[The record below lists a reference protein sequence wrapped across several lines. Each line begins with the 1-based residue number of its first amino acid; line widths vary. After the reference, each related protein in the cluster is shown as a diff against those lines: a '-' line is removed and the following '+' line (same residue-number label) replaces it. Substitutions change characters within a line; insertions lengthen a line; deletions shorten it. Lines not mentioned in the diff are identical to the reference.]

1 MTSEHPPL
9 HPKLA
14 RLLKSRPEEEEI
26 ERFLAGVEVPLQSG
40 RTTTFVFFGEAEEVH
55 LRHWIYGL
63 PSTQAFRRLP
73 SSRLWALTL
82 DLPPRSRIEY
92 KLEVVNGA
100 GRRWINDP
108 LNPLLARDPF
118 GANSVCHGLGYA
130 TPEWA
135 LDDPEA
141 RCGELTELS
150 VTSKALGGERQVGVY
165 IPARLHPR
173 RRYPLLVVLDGPDY
187 VEYAGMRTVLDNLI
201 FRLEIAPLFVAFI
214 RSPKRLEEYGANP
227 RHARYLARELF
238 PALEERFPAG
248 GRPADRGLMGA
259 SFGAVAALSAAWRSP
274 TLCGRLLLQ
283 SGSFAFTD
291 VGENHRGPEFE
302 PVIRFMNR
310 FRRRPLK
317 PAERAYVSC
326 GVFESLIYEN
336 RSILP
341 VLQQTGMDVRYA
353 ESRDGHN
360 WESWR
365 DRLREGLSFLFP
377 GPLWMVY
384 E

>member
-1 MTSEHPPL
+1 MTDEHPPL
-9 HPKLA
+9 HPALD
-14 RLLKSRPEEEEI
+14 RLLKRRPDEAAI
-26 ERFLAGVEVPLQSG
+26 GRFLAENEFPLQSG
-40 RTTTFVFFGEAEEVH
+40 RTSTFVYAGPAEEVR

-63 PSTQAFRRLP
+63 SSSQAFRRLP
-73 SSRLWALTL
+73 DAELWALTL
-82 DLPPRSRIEY
+82 DLPPRSRVEY
-92 KLEVVNGA
+92 KFEVVNGE
-100 GRRWINDP
+100 RQVINDP
-108 LNPLLARDPF
+108 LNPRLARDPF
-118 GANSVCHGLGYA
+118 GANSVCHGLGYE
-130 TPEWA
+130 TPEWT
-135 LDDPEA
+135 LRDPEA
-141 RCGELTELS
+141 RHGQVEEVAIDS
-150 VTSKALGGERQVGVY
+150 RALGGSREVKVY
-165 IPARLHPR
+165 VPARLHPR
-173 RRYPLLVVLDGPDY
+173 RRYPLLVVHDGNDY
-187 VEYAGMRTVLDNLI
+187 LEYTGLATVLDNLI
-201 FRLEIAPLFVAFI
+201 FRLEIAPLVVALI
-214 RSPKRLEEYGANP
+214 QSPNRLDEYGANA
-227 RHARYLARELF
+227 RHARFLINELI

-259 SFGAVAALSAAWRSP
+259 SFGAVAALSTAWRSP
-274 TLCGRLLLQ
+274 GFAGRLLLQ

-291 VGENHRGPEFE
+291 IGESWRGPEFE

-310 FRRRPLK
+310 FRRRPLR

-326 GVFESLIYEN
+326 GIYESLIYEN

-341 VLQQTGMDVRYA
+341 VLQSTGMDVRYA